1 MLNDLEFAYNSVRDK
16 IRDLREYLD
25 APNLKTGLAA
35 IELKLSDPSLWSN
48 PQLSQPIMRDRKRIE
63 EQLASD
69 AELARRMS
77 DIEAYFDLAR
87 EGEAVE
93 SDLEREI
100 QALNEYAEALEA
112 RTMLSGQTDG
122 LNAIIVVHP
131 GAGGTESQDWAEMLM
146 RMYLR
151 WAEQQGFKT
160 EMNDYQDGEEA
171 GIKSATFT
179 ITGENAF
186 GLLSGETGVHR
197 LVRISPFDQAKRRH
211 TSFAS
216 VFVSPEIDDSIQ
228 IDIKPDD
235 IRTDTY
241 RSGGKGGQHVNT
253 TDSAVRI
260 THIPTG
266 IVAACQNERSQHKNR
281 ERAMKMLRSR
291 LYEYELEKK
300 REATKK
306 LEDSKLDINF
316 GSQIRSYV
324 LQPYRIAKDHRTKV
338 EVGDVDRVLDG
349 YLDPFIRG
357 YLKMRRNGGV
367 PAAIDAGDD
376 LT

>member
-1 MLNDLEFAYNSVRDK
+1 MNSNLPT
-16 IRDLREYLD
+16 LRSAIKSATFGSIFDHERID
-25 APNLKTGLAA
+25 RELAA
-35 IELKLSDPSLWSN
+35 LESKLSDPAIWSN
-48 PQLSQPIMRDRKRIE
+48 PAESQVLMRERKRLE
-63 EQLASD
+63 GQRAMEN
-69 AELARRMS
+69 ELVRRS
-77 DIEAYFDLAR
+77 GDIEAYFDLAR
-87 EGEAVE
+87 EGESVE
-93 SDLEREI
+93 PELEREI
-100 QALNEYAEALEA
+100 KSLSEFVDQLET
-112 RTMLSGQTDG
+112 RTMLSAETDP
-122 LNAIIVVHP
+122 LNAIVTVHP

-151 WAEQQGFKT
+151 WAERQGFKT

-179 ITGENAF
+179 VTGDFAF
-186 GLLSGETGVHR
+186 GQLAGETGVHR

-235 IRTDTY
+235 LRIDTY

-260 THIPTG
+260 THLPTN
-266 IVAACQNERSQHKNR
+266 IVVQCQNERSQHKNR
-281 ERAMKMLRSR
+281 EKAMKMLRSK

-300 REATKK
+300 KQISKK

-338 EVGDVDRVLDG
+338 EVGDVDKVLDG
-349 YLDPFIRG
+349 FLEPFIRG
-357 YLKMRRNGGV
+357 YLLLRRNGGV
-367 PAAIDAGDD
+367 PAGVDADDD
-376 LT
+376 LE